1 MISCWAIALA
11 CNLSS
16 LVTGTFASM
25 LGPGLALRGGGN
37 AVTRA
42 VLGVRVEHVWTLSF
56 HLTGLFAFVVGLIV
70 MSCLRLRGTQP
81 LVLTAVFSSAVL
93 LGVYRIKTMKAGLA
107 INKQKAEEDELQ
119 QLKEMGLGPEEMEYD
134 ETNNLLV
141 LEGED
146 EEAEH
151 AAVGPSEDGGAD
163 AKAKAPRKSLSSR
176 LSFSGKKSEDA

>member
-1 MISCWAIALA
+1 
-11 CNLSS
+11 
-16 LVTGTFASM
+16 
-25 LGPGLALRGGGN
+25 
-37 AVTRA
+37 
-42 VLGVRVEHVWTLSF
+42 
-56 HLTGLFAFVVGLIV
+56 
-70 MSCLRLRGTQP
+70 
-81 LVLTAVFSSAVL
+81 
-93 LGVYRIKTMKAGLA
+93 
-107 INKQKAEEDELQ
+107 
-119 QLKEMGLGPEEMEYD
+119 MGLGPEEMEYD